1 MGNLVRRRR
10 QMILRKRFGQA
21 WGDLFLANS
30 VWPKGEFRVE
40 GNGNLYISKL
50 GLSIPLACDAGLA
63 LIQVEHHWDAFLKA
77 GLRFFV
83 EGKGLFVQA
92 GKAKAKIDRLGDLA
106 ILHEV
111 FVEGIYQFES
121 VGPLV
126 ILDIGANIGLA
137 SLFFAD
143 RYQCPVYAYELVP
156 STAELARANFAL
168 NPHLTDLQLE
178 AAGVGAGDRELELVF
193 DPENSAGN
201 SMFASSGSTPEK
213 VLIREAGAVIRDVA
227 DKYPDRRIVVKL
239 DAEGAEYGI
248 ARLWASSG
256 MLAKIGVLMIEWHE
270 SSEGSVDELRDI
282 LRQGGFEWFERNHT
296 EAPVGMIYAYRRD

>member
-1 MGNLVRRRR
+1 MGNLVRQRR
-10 QMILRKRFGQA
+10 QIVLRKRFGQA

-40 GNGNLYISKL
+40 GNGNLLAAKL
-50 GLSIPLACDAGLA
+50 GLSIPLDCEAGLA
-63 LIQVEHHWDAFLKA
+63 LIQVEHHWDAFLKS
-77 GLRFFV
+77 GQRFFV
-83 EGKGLFVQA
+83 EGGGLYVQA

-111 FVEGIYQFES
+111 FVEGIYRFEAA
-121 VGPLV
+121 GPMV

-156 STAELARANFAL
+156 STAELALVNFGL
-168 NPHLTDLQLE
+168 NPQFGDLHLE
-178 AAGVGAGDRELELVF
+178 AFGVGAEDREMELVF

-201 SMFASSGSTPEK
+201 SMFAASGSSRER
-213 VLIREAGAVIRDVA
+213 VRIRSAEAVIREVVEE
-227 DKYPDRRIVVKL
+227 YPDRRIVVKL

-248 ARLWASSG
+248 ARLWDSSG
-256 MLAKIGVLMIEWHE
+256 LLGKIGVLMIEWHE
-270 SSEGSVDELRDI
+270 SSEGTVDELRAI
-282 LRQGGFEWFERNHT
+282 LRQGRFEWFERNHT
-296 EAPVGMIYAYRRD
+296 EAPVGMIYAYRRA